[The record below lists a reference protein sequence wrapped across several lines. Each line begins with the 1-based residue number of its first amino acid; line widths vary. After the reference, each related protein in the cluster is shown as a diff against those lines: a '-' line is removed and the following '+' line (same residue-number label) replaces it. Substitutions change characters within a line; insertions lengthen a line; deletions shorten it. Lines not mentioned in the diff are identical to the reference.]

1 MHLGLVFGFQFSVF
15 GTTEQTKTK
24 TKTNGA
30 AAFFGNDQTVYSS
43 QSHIVASQHPRSN
56 IQHPNFHIIIYY
68 ISGQQQGA
76 TLPFAWRR
84 LQNPRWNPACQLFG
98 VHSSPM
104 RTVSSRFT
112 LAKAG
117 F

>member
-43 QSHIVASQHPRSN
+43 QSHIVASQHP
-56 IQHPNFHIIIYY
+56 
-68 ISGQQQGA
+68 
-76 TLPFAWRR
+76 
-84 LQNPRWNPACQLFG
+84 
-98 VHSSPM
+98 
-104 RTVSSRFT
+104 
-112 LAKAG
+112 
-117 F
+117 